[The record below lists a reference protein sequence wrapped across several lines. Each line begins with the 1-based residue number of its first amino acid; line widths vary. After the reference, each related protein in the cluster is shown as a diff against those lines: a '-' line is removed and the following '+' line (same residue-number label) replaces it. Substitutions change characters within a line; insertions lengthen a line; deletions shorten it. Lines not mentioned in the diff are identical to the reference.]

1 MELEKMKLASASG
14 SELNLEALYQ
24 IMPSAFTEVRDEKTG
39 EITHKINFSTLREL
53 LGDNAYDEADEEY
66 GFKWVGKNA
75 ARREAARS
83 INKTLRPCPEESVD
97 WENTQNLYIE
107 GDNLEVLKLLQKSYL
122 GKIKMIYIDPPYNT
136 GNDFVYRD
144 DFAQDKDGYEVA
156 AGNIDELGNRFRK
169 NADTNARFH
178 SDWCSMIYE
187 RLLVAR
193 SLLSNDGVIFVSI
206 DDNEVDN
213 LRKICD
219 EVFGEHNFISSL
231 IWAAG
236 RKNDSKYISVSHE
249 YMLCYVKNISILN
262 ERKTI
267 WRERKQGI
275 DDIYLAHKRIIKE
288 WKDDYK
294 GATTALKQWY
304 KGLPDT
310 HPAKNHSHYSCIDE
324 RGVYFPSDISWP
336 GGGGPKY
343 EVLHPVTHKPVKVP
357 NRGWVFPT
365 PARMDEMISLG
376 LVHFG
381 DDENSVPCKKT
392 YLKDGEYET
401 PYSVFY
407 RDGRA
412 STKRLRGLM
421 DAMVFQNPKDE
432 TIIQNLIE
440 FTLSNNDALI
450 LDFFS
455 GSATTAHAVMQL
467 NAEDGGNRRYI
478 MVQLPEDTEAGSE
491 AYKAGYK
498 NICEIGKERIRRAG
512 RKIKEEA
519 GEKAATLDTGFRVFK
534 CEDSFMNDVYFS
546 PAELQQQD
554 LFAQVSNIK
563 DGTSDLSMLFGCM
576 LDWGVQLSLPLS
588 TFEVAGK
595 TIYNVNNGDLVACFN
610 ENVNEDAISA
620 IAELNPL
627 RVVFR
632 DSCFGDAP
640 LKMNLFEL
648 FKQKCGWS
656 EEVVR
661 SRVHVI

>member
-563 DGTSDLSMLFGCM
+563 DGISDLSMLFGCM

-595 TIYNVNNGDLVACFN
+595 TIYNVNDGDLVACFN

>member
-136 GNDFVYRD
+136 GKDFVYRD
-144 DFAQDKDGYEVA
+144 DFAMDKDGYDRA
-156 AGNIDELGNRFRK
+156 AGNIDEMGNRFRK
-169 NADTNARFH
+169 NLDSNARFH

-193 SLLSNDGVIFVSI
+193 ALLSNDGVIFISI
-206 DDNEVDN
+206 DDNEVEN

-219 EVFGEHNFISSL
+219 EVFGEHNFVGNL
-231 IWAAG
+231 ILKTATD
-236 RKNDSKYISVSHE
+236 NNPSQINIEHE
-249 YMLCYVKNISILN
+249 YMICYAKNRVLQSNWTRISEAAQL
-262 ERKTI
+262 
-267 WRERKQGI
+267 
-275 DDIYLAHKRIIKE
+275 IKE
-288 WKDDYK
+288 QYMLLKAECASNEEIQEKLRKWIKANKERLPQVAHYNNVDDK
-294 GATTALKQWY
+294 
-304 KGLPDT
+304 
-310 HPAKNHSHYSCIDE
+310 
-324 RGVYFPSDISWP
+324 GVYSSSSNSSNPHP
-336 GGGGPKY
+336 GGY
-343 EVLHPVTHKPVKVP
+343 MYDILHPVTNLPVPKPA
-357 NRGWVFPT
+357 NGWRWPETTFW
-365 PARMDEMISLG
+365 AYA
-376 LVHFG
+376 
-381 DDENSVPCKKT
+381 N
-392 YLKDGEYET
+392 DGEVEWGKDESTQPHIKKRIETSQDYLRTIIYEDNRAT
-401 PYSVFY
+401 TKNVADLFEGRKVF
-407 RDGRA
+407 D
-412 STKRLRGLM
+412 
-421 DAMVFQNPKDE
+421 NPKPTSVLKRVIDYV
-432 TIIQNLIE
+432 TNAD
-440 FTLSNNDALI
+440 SLI

-455 GSATTAHAVMQL
+455 GSASSAHAVMQL

-478 MVQLPEDTEAGSE
+478 MVQLPEETEAGSE

-534 CEDSFMNDVYFS
+534 CEDSFMNAVYFS

-554 LFAQVSNIK
+554 LFAQISNIK

-595 TIYNVNNGDLVACFN
+595 TIYNVNDGDLVACFN

>member
-53 LGDNAYDEADEEY
+53 LGDSAYDETDEEY

-136 GNDFVYRD
+136 GKDFVYRD
-144 DFAQDKDGYEVA
+144 DFAMDKDGYDRA
-156 AGNIDELGNRFRK
+156 AGNIDEMGNRFRK
-169 NADTNARFH
+169 NLDSNARFH

-193 SLLSNDGVIFVSI
+193 ALLSNDGVIFISI
-206 DDNEVDN
+206 DDNEVEN

-219 EVFGEHNFISSL
+219 EVFGEHNFVGNL
-231 IWAAG
+231 ILKTATD
-236 RKNDSKYISVSHE
+236 NNPSQINIEHE
-249 YMLCYVKNISILN
+249 YMICYAKNRVLQSNWTRISEAAQL
-262 ERKTI
+262 
-267 WRERKQGI
+267 
-275 DDIYLAHKRIIKE
+275 IKE
-288 WKDDYK
+288 QYMLLKAECASNEEIQEKLRKWIKANKERLPQVAHYNNVDDK
-294 GATTALKQWY
+294 
-304 KGLPDT
+304 
-310 HPAKNHSHYSCIDE
+310 
-324 RGVYFPSDISWP
+324 GVYSSSSNSSNPHP
-336 GGGGPKY
+336 GGY
-343 EVLHPVTHKPVKVP
+343 MYDILHPVTNLPVPKPA
-357 NRGWVFPT
+357 NGWRWPETTFW
-365 PARMDEMISLG
+365 AYA
-376 LVHFG
+376 
-381 DDENSVPCKKT
+381 N
-392 YLKDGEYET
+392 DGEVEWGKDESTQPHIKKRIETSQDYLRTIIYEDNRAT
-401 PYSVFY
+401 TKNVADLFEGRKVF
-407 RDGRA
+407 D
-412 STKRLRGLM
+412 
-421 DAMVFQNPKDE
+421 NPKPTSVLKRVIDYV
-432 TIIQNLIE
+432 TNAD
-440 FTLSNNDALI
+440 SLI

-455 GSATTAHAVMQL
+455 GSASSAHAVMQL

-478 MVQLPEDTEAGSE
+478 MVQLPEETEAGSE

-512 RKIKEEA
+512 RKIKEEV
-519 GEKAATLDTGFRVFK
+519 GEKATTLDTGFRVFK

-595 TIYNVNNGDLVACFN
+595 TIYNVNDGDLVACFN

>member
-14 SELNLEALYQ
+14 SELHLEALYQ

-144 DFAQDKDGYEVA
+144 DFAMDKDGYDRA
-156 AGNIDELGNRFRK
+156 AGDVDELGNRFRK
-169 NADTNARFH
+169 NADGNARFH

-187 RLLVAR
+187 RLLIAR
-193 SLLSNDGVIFVSI
+193 SLLANDGVIFISI
-206 DDNEVDN
+206 DDNEVRN
-213 LRKICD
+213 MQNICD
-219 EVFGEHNFISSL
+219 EIFGQEMQIACFPRITKKAGKTTDAIAKNHDYIIAYSKTQSPLFYLPYHTDEGFKNEDEYVAERGLYKLNQTLDYDSLSYSSSLDYPITIEGQTLYPGSSYEAYLERKNGNHARADWAWRWSKEMFDFGYNNGFIVLKKTSNGYRIYTKTYQNAKIEKVGNDFRVVTFDRTKAISSL
-231 IWAAG
+231 EFIENDYSNDNSK
-236 RKNDSKYISVSHE
+236 KNLLKLFDKSVFDYSKPVSLL
-249 YMLCYVKNISILN
+249 YKLAQYTS
-262 ERKTI
+262 TS
-267 WRERKQGI
+267 
-275 DDIYLAHKRIIKE
+275 DDI
-288 WKDDYK
+288 
-294 GATTALKQWY
+294 
-304 KGLPDT
+304 
-310 HPAKNHSHYSCIDE
+310 
-324 RGVYFPSDISWP
+324 
-336 GGGGPKY
+336 
-343 EVLHPVTHKPVKVP
+343 
-357 NRGWVFPT
+357 
-365 PARMDEMISLG
+365 
-376 LVHFG
+376 
-381 DDENSVPCKKT
+381 
-392 YLKDGEYET
+392 
-401 PYSVFY
+401 
-407 RDGRA
+407 
-412 STKRLRGLM
+412 
-421 DAMVFQNPKDE
+421 
-432 TIIQNLIE
+432 
-440 FTLSNNDALI
+440 I

-478 MVQLPEDTEAGSE
+478 MVQLPEETEAGSE

-595 TIYNVNNGDLVACFN
+595 TIYNVNDGDLVACFN

-648 FKQKCGWS
+648 FKQKCSWS

>member
-14 SELNLEALYQ
+14 SELNLDALYQ

-136 GNDFVYRD
+136 GKDFVYRD
-144 DFAQDKDGYEVA
+144 DFAMDKDGYDRA
-156 AGNIDELGNRFRK
+156 AGNIDEMGNRFRK
-169 NADTNARFH
+169 NLDSNARFH

-193 SLLSNDGVIFVSI
+193 ALLSNDGVIFISI
-206 DDNEVDN
+206 DDNEVEN

-219 EVFGEHNFISSL
+219 EVFGEHNFVGNL
-231 IWAAG
+231 ILKTATD
-236 RKNDSKYISVSHE
+236 NNPSQINIEHE
-249 YMLCYVKNISILN
+249 YMICYAKNRVLQSNWTRISEAAQL
-262 ERKTI
+262 
-267 WRERKQGI
+267 
-275 DDIYLAHKRIIKE
+275 IKE
-288 WKDDYK
+288 QYMLLKAECASNEEIQEKLRKWIKANKERLPQVAHYNNVDDK
-294 GATTALKQWY
+294 
-304 KGLPDT
+304 
-310 HPAKNHSHYSCIDE
+310 
-324 RGVYFPSDISWP
+324 GVYSSSSNSSNPHP
-336 GGGGPKY
+336 GGY
-343 EVLHPVTHKPVKVP
+343 MYDILHPVTNLPVPKPA
-357 NRGWVFPT
+357 NGWRWPETTFW
-365 PARMDEMISLG
+365 AYA
-376 LVHFG
+376 
-381 DDENSVPCKKT
+381 N
-392 YLKDGEYET
+392 DGEVEWGKDESTQPHIKKRIETSQDYLRTIIYEDNRAT
-401 PYSVFY
+401 TKNVADLFEGRKVF
-407 RDGRA
+407 D
-412 STKRLRGLM
+412 
-421 DAMVFQNPKDE
+421 NPKPTSVLKRVIDYV
-432 TIIQNLIE
+432 TNAD
-440 FTLSNNDALI
+440 SLI

-455 GSATTAHAVMQL
+455 GSASSAHAVMQL

-478 MVQLPEDTEAGSE
+478 MVQLPEETEVGSE
-491 AYKAGYK
+491 ASKAGYK

-512 RKIKEEA
+512 KKIKEEF

-554 LFAQVSNIK
+554 LFAQISNIK

-576 LDWGVQLSLPLS
+576 LDWGVQLSLPLN

-595 TIYNVNNGDLVACFN
+595 TIYNVNDGDLVACFN

-656 EEVVR
+656 EEVVK

>member
-1 MELEKMKLASASG
+1 MKLASASG

-563 DGTSDLSMLFGCM
+563 DGISDLSMLFGCM

-595 TIYNVNNGDLVACFN
+595 TIYNVNDGDLVACFN